1 MNGELGRRLAVAAVG
16 IPLCAA
22 VVWAGG
28 WLFVAGIALLSAV
41 GAAELAGM
49 LRRAERPVLGVAT
62 VAGAAALP
70 VAVAALGTGHAWTAA
85 AVVAPGTIAWALV
98 RYPPEEGPATA
109 AALATL
115 AVLYVG
121 GLLSFAVPLRSAHA
135 PGRLAGT
142 LVFFLPVA
150 VTWVVDTA
158 AYFGGRAWGR
168 RPLAPAVS
176 PNKTVAGAVAA
187 LAAGPAAAV
196 GYATLLSGVGGAAG
210 PLPGLGAAAAA
221 GLGLLLAAAAILGDL
236 AESAVKRE
244 CGAKDAS
251 SLLPGHGGLMD
262 RMDSLLWTI
271 PVAHLFLHWTGA
283 GG

>member
-1 MNGELGRRLAVAAVG
+1 MAGVG

-28 WLFVAGIALLSAV
+28 WLFVAGVAVLAAV
-41 GAAELAGM
+41 GAAELVGM
-49 LRRAERPVLGVAT
+49 LERSGRPVLRVST

-70 VAVAALGTGHAWTAA
+70 VAVAALGPGAAWTGV
-85 AVVAPGTIAWALV
+85 AVVAPAAVALGVV

-109 AALATL
+109 AALATFG
-115 AVLYVG
+115 VLYVG
-121 GLLSFAVPLRSAHA
+121 GLLSFAVPLRTVHA
-135 PGRLAGT
+135 PGRLPGT
-142 LVFFLPVA
+142 LVFFLPVI

-168 RPLAPAVS
+168 RPLAPVVS

-187 LAAGPAAAV
+187 LVAGPAAAV
-196 GYATLLSGVGGAAG
+196 AYGALLPASGGSGGA
-210 PLPGLGAAAAA
+210 LPALGTVAAAA
-221 GLGLLLAAAAILGDL
+221 LGLLVAAAAILGDL
-236 AESAVKRE
+236 AESAIKRE

-251 SLLPGHGGLMD
+251 NLLPGHGGLMD

-271 PVAHLFLHWTGA
+271 PVAHLFLHWAGA
-283 GG
+283 AG